1 MGMNG
6 VVLGDAIVDLIM
18 SPDAP
23 AHMQTRI
30 RELWEGI
37 GQVIVKHIQDNAVVT
52 VDSGIPVD
60 NTARSNSQPG
70 QRLPRAQERLANYYR
85 NVIFF

>member
-52 VDSGIPVD
+52 VESGIAVD
-60 NTARSNSQPG
+60 CG
-70 QRLPRAQERLANYYR
+70 GLAGST
-85 NVIFF
+85 VAEGTGTIS

>member
-23 AHMQTRI
+23 AHMQTRS

-37 GQVIVKHIQDNAVVT
+37 GRVIVMHIQDNAVVT
-52 VDSGIPVD
+52 VEKGIAVD
-60 NTARSNSQPG
+60 NTGTQQQPAG
-70 QRLPRAQERLANYYR
+70 ATVAEGTGT
-85 NVIFF
+85 VS

>member
-52 VDSGIPVD
+52 VESGIAVD
-60 NTARSNSQPG
+60 CG
-70 QRLPRAQERLANYYR
+70 GLAGST
-85 NVIFF
+85 VAEGTGTVS

>member
-6 VVLGDAIVDLIM
+6 NVLGDAIVDLIM

-23 AHMQTRI
+23 AHMQIRI

-37 GQVIVKHIQDNAVVT
+37 GRVIVKHIQDNAIVT
-52 VDSGIPVD
+52 VESGIAVD
-60 NTARSNSQPG
+60 CG
-70 QRLPRAQERLANYYR
+70 GLAGST
-85 NVIFF
+85 VAEGTGTVS

>member
-6 VVLGDAIVDLIM
+6 DVLGDAIVDLIM

-37 GQVIVKHIQDNAVVT
+37 GRVIVKHIQDNAVVT
-52 VDSGIPVD
+52 VEKGIAVD
-60 NTARSNSQPG
+60 NTGTQLQPAWATVG
-70 QRLPRAQERLANYYR
+70 EGTGT
-85 NVIFF
+85 VS

>member
-37 GQVIVKHIQDNAVVT
+37 GEVIVKHIQDNAVVT
-52 VDSGIPVD
+52 VESGIAVD
-60 NTARSNSQPG
+60 NTGTQQQPAWATVEEG
-70 QRLPRAQERLANYYR
+70 IGT
-85 NVIFF
+85 VS

>member
-1 MGMNG
+1 
-6 VVLGDAIVDLIM
+6 M

-37 GQVIVKHIQDNAVVT
+37 GRVIVKHIQDNAVVT
-52 VDSGIPVD
+52 VESGIAVD
-60 NTARSNSQPG
+60 CG
-70 QRLPRAQERLANYYR
+70 GLAGST
-85 NVIFF
+85 VAEGTGTVS

>member
-6 VVLGDAIVDLIM
+6 NVLGDAIVDLIM

-37 GQVIVKHIQDNAVVT
+37 GRVIVKHIQDNAVVT
-52 VDSGIPVD
+52 VESGIAVD
-60 NTARSNSQPG
+60 CG
-70 QRLPRAQERLANYYR
+70 GLAGST
-85 NVIFF
+85 VAEGTGTVS

>member
-6 VVLGDAIVDLIM
+6 DVLGDAIVDLIM

-37 GQVIVKHIQDNAVVT
+37 GRVIVKHIQDNAVVT
-52 VDSGIPVD
+52 VESGIAVD
-60 NTARSNSQPG
+60 CG
-70 QRLPRAQERLANYYR
+70 GLAGST
-85 NVIFF
+85 VTEGTGTVS

>member
-6 VVLGDAIVDLIM
+6 DVLGDAIVDLIM

-37 GQVIVKHIQDNAVVT
+37 GRVIVKHIQDNAVVT
-52 VDSGIPVD
+52 VESGIAVD
-60 NTARSNSQPG
+60 CG
-70 QRLPRAQERLANYYR
+70 GLAGST
-85 NVIFF
+85 VAEGTGTVS